1 LVGTVALDCKLCD
14 EKLVKRQFL
23 SLLMNVME
31 RVKVV
36 EEKRVLNNRVMKV
49 VEKRDIKKHKSAHT
63 ISIGMLSGS
72 IFSGHVAFFIV
83 ILTPIY

>member
-1 LVGTVALDCKLCD
+1 
-14 EKLVKRQFL
+14 
-23 SLLMNVME
+23 MNVME

-49 VEKRDIKKHKSAHT
+49 VEKRDIKKRKSAHT

-72 IFSGHVAFFIV
+72 IFSGHVAFF
-83 ILTPIY
+83 